1 MLARITRMGHR
12 RPNISRLLLRL
23 GVGAV
28 MAAHGFDK
36 LDSGPIAF
44 GQAALDGLGLPAPG
58 VLGVAVTLTELV
70 GGLAIMAGLAT
81 RLAALANAAVLL
93 GVLATV
99 MPFPPSLTGA
109 GALELVLLAGLA
121 SLLVGGSGAW
131 SLEAAW
137 RSRRGWRVPSL
148 GGSRVPSLGSS
159 RVPSLA
165 GPQPSAARARVPQP
179 VGAGRVTAPAA
190 ASNA

>member
-1 MLARITRMGHR
+1 MLARITRMRHR

-36 LDSGPIAF
+36 LDSGPVAF

-58 VLGVAVTLTELV
+58 VLGVAVTLTELI

-137 RSRRGWRVPSL
+137 RSHRGSRVPSL
-148 GGSRVPSLGSS
+148 GGSRVPSL
-159 RVPSLA
+159 A
-165 GPQPSAARARVPQP
+165 GPQAAAARARVPQP